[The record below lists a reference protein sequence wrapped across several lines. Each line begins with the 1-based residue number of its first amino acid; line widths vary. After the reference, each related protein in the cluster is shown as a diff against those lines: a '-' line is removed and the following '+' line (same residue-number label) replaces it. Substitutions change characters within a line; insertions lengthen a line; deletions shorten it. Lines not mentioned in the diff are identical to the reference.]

1 MFDTSWPRDGD
12 IPNLDEVGDV
22 ISDILLAS
30 APDELSVCLYIDRT
44 MIDSF
49 LGVAVVQEDYG
60 CGMSSPHQPGI
71 CSVSKFLSSPYLRD
85 DSPITVNITES
96 ASEETLAEQLER
108 FKQWLKKESPV
119 IGTIHKEHILAKLP
133 PKRYDKLTSGMNR
146 RSRLDSEETKDDLVL
161 LARRN
166 NVPKDADSEKV
177 LNEMVQKLGLNGEIV
192 TIQATRSRNK
202 DIHPYA
208 YFTRDKIGGNIHYPD
223 CSIPL
228 DDVNDDDEV
237 SASDCT
243 TSVSFTWTR
252 TEKLTEEHVK
262 RQQYKQA
269 FETDFVQRAEARK
282 EASNGRITFILWP
295 REHSGE
301 RDGYFSRDDPKP
313 ITLGSAHIIWL
324 PGDYDSMEEK
334 AFDELIGG
342 GGGGRLRFT
351 RTHDGNI
358 FWEQVMAYF
367 RHHVVDGRDA
377 CLLYEDSYG
386 DGEEREYTT
395 IPNEYC
401 LKMLHLLI
409 ITRAFIVAD
418 HELFFDHEFPLEE
431 IVTFFDKFGQEW
443 RRVLGQSDETLGFG
457 LIDASSYATRTLV
470 SAVTEMAANRSDE
483 ALNGLLDFQ
492 SLFGNQTPAFSRE
505 GLYALLEF
513 HGSWLEGE
521 LRELQHNTQ
530 QDSDGD
536 EDEDEADIEISLV
549 PNEEDEDDGIE
560 EEDENEEEDE
570 DDSTEE
576 EDEEEDEDD
585 GIEEEDED
593 EEVAGGDDQM

>member
-1 MFDTSWPRDGD
+1 MFDTSWPRDVD
-12 IPNLDEVGDV
+12 IPNLDEVGDI
-22 ISDILLAS
+22 ISDIMLAS

-49 LGVAVVQEDYG
+49 LAVAVVQEDYG
-60 CGMSSPHQPGI
+60 CGMSSQHQPGI

-85 DSPITVNITES
+85 DSPITVNISES
-96 ASEETLAEQLER
+96 ASEGTLAAQLER
-108 FKQWLKKESPV
+108 FKKWLKEESPV
-119 IGTIHKEHILAKLP
+119 IGTIHKEHIMAKLP
-133 PKRYDKLTSGMNR
+133 PKRYDKLTSGMNI

-166 NVPKDADSEKV
+166 NVPKDGDSEKV

-208 YFTRDKIGGNIHYPD
+208 YFTPDKIGGNIHYPD

-282 EASNGRITFILWP
+282 EASNGRITYILWP
-295 REHSGE
+295 REHSDE
-301 RDGYFSRDDPKP
+301 RDGYFSRNDPKP
-313 ITLGSAHIIWL
+313 ITLGNAHIIWL

-342 GGGGRLRFT
+342 GGGGGGRIRFT

-377 CLLYEDSYG
+377 CLLYENSYG

-395 IPNEYC
+395 IPNEHC

-409 ITRAFIVAD
+409 ITRAFIMAD
-418 HELFFDHEFPLEE
+418 ELFFDHEFPVEE

-443 RRVLGQSDETLGFG
+443 RRVLRQSDETLGFG

-483 ALNGLLDFQ
+483 ALTGLLDFQ
-492 SLFGNQTPAFSRE
+492 SLFGHQTPAFSRE
-505 GLYALLEF
+505 GLYALLGF
-513 HGSWLEGE
+513 HGSWLEEE
-521 LRELQHNTQ
+521 LRELQQTQ
-530 QDSDGD
+530 QDGDG
-536 EDEDEADIEISLV
+536 DEADIEISLV
-549 PNEEDEDDGIE
+549 PNDD
-560 EEDENEEEDE
+560 
-570 DDSTEE
+570 DDDDDEE

-585 GIEEEDED
+585 DMEEEDEN

>member
-177 LNEMVQKLGLNGEIV
+177 LTEMVQKLGLNGEIV

-282 EASNGRITFILWP
+282 EASNGRITYILWP
-295 REHSGE
+295 REHSDE
-301 RDGYFSRDDPKP
+301 RDGYFSRNVPKP
-313 ITLGSAHIIWL
+313 ITLENAHIIWL

-395 IPNEYC
+395 IPNEHC

-418 HELFFDHEFPLEE
+418 ELVSDHEFPAEE
-431 IVTFFDKFGQEW
+431 IATFFDKFGQEW
-443 RRVLGQSDETLGFG
+443 RSVLRQSDETLGFG
-457 LIDASSYATRTLV
+457 LIDASSYARRTLV
-470 SAVTEMAANRSDE
+470 SAATEMAANRSNE
-483 ALNGLLDFQ
+483 ALNSLLDFQ
-492 SLFGNQTPAFSRE
+492 SLFGYQTPAFSRE
-505 GLYALLEF
+505 GLYALLGF
-513 HGSWLEGE
+513 HGSWFEGE
-521 LRELQHNTQ
+521 LRELQYNSQ
-530 QDSDGD
+530 QDGDG
-536 EDEDEADIEISLV
+536 DEADIEISLV
-549 PNEEDEDDGIE
+549 PNEEDEDDGME
-560 EEDENEEEDE
+560 EEDEVEDE
-570 DDSTEE
+570 N
-576 EDEEEDEDD
+576 EDD

-593 EEVAGGDDQM
+593 EEVAGRDDQM